1 MADVSAFLLVAGVV
15 VITPGPDMAVVA
27 RNALAGGRGAGI
39 ATTLGIVTGLLV
51 WATAAVLGL
60 AAILRASSEAWAII
74 QLVGAV
80 YLLVLGA
87 QTLWATWV
95 QRAPSGSASRRRI
108 RIPTGSPFRQ
118 GLLTNLLNP
127 KVALLFTSFL
137 PQFVAPG
144 PDAALETAIL
154 AAAFLTMGLIWLIG
168 LSVFT
173 TSFGDL
179 LRRPRVRR
187 ALDTVTGVVLVAL
200 GLRMATEVGR
210 RG

>member
-1 MADVSAFLLVAGVV
+1 MADISAFLLVAGVV

-39 ATTLGIVTGLLV
+39 ATTLGIVTGLVV
-51 WATAAVLGL
+51 WAAAAVLGL

-74 QLVGAV
+74 QLVGAI

-95 QRAPSGSASRRRI
+95 RRAPSGSASRRRI

-137 PQFVAPG
+137 PQFVSPG
-144 PDAALETAIL
+144 PDAALETALL
-154 AAAFLTMGLIWLIG
+154 AAAFLAMGLVWLIG

-200 GLRMATEVGR
+200 GLRMATELGR
-210 RG
+210 GD

>member
-15 VITPGPDMAVVA
+15 VITPGPDMAIVA

-39 ATTLGIVTGLLV
+39 ATTLGIVTGLVV

-60 AAILRASSEAWAII
+60 AALLRASSEAWTVI
-74 QLVGAV
+74 QLLGAV
-80 YLLVLGA
+80 YLVVLGA

-95 QRAPSGSASRRRI
+95 RSAPSAGSPRRRI
-108 RIPTGSPFRQ
+108 GIPTGSPFRQ

-137 PQFVAPG
+137 PQFVSPG
-144 PDAALETAIL
+144 PNAALETAVL
-154 AAAFLTMGLIWLIG
+154 AAAFLAMGLIWLIG

-187 ALDTVTGVVLVAL
+187 AMDTITGVVLVAL

>member
-1 MADVSAFLLVAGVV
+1 MADISAFLLVAGVV

-27 RNALAGGRGAGI
+27 RNTLAGGRGAGI
-39 ATTLGIVTGLLV
+39 ATTLGIVTGLVV
-51 WATAAVLGL
+51 WAVAAVLGL
-60 AAILRASSEAWAII
+60 AAILRASSEAWSII

-80 YLLVLGA
+80 YLLMLGA
-87 QTLWATWV
+87 QTLWATWAR
-95 QRAPSGSASRRRI
+95 RAPSVGTSRRRI
-108 RIPTGSPFRQ
+108 GMPTGSPFRQ

-144 PDAALETAIL
+144 PDAALETALL
-154 AAAFLTMGLIWLIG
+154 AAAFLAMGLIWLIG

-187 ALDTVTGVVLVAL
+187 TLDTITGVVLVAL
-200 GLRMATEVGR
+200 GLRMATELGR
-210 RG
+210 GD

>member
-1 MADVSAFLLVAGVV
+1 MSAFLLVAGVV

-39 ATTLGIVTGLLV
+39 ATTLGIVTGLVV

-60 AAILRASSEAWAII
+60 AALLRASSEAWTVI
-74 QLVGAV
+74 QLLGAV
-80 YLLVLGA
+80 YLVVLGA
-87 QTLWATWV
+87 QTLWATWA
-95 QRAPSGSASRRRI
+95 RSAPPAGSPRRRVG
-108 RIPTGSPFRQ
+108 IPTGSPFRQ

-137 PQFVAPG
+137 PQFVTPG
-144 PDAALETAIL
+144 PDAALETAVL
-154 AAAFLTMGLIWLIG
+154 AAAFLAMGLIWLIG

-187 ALDTVTGVVLVAL
+187 GMDTITGVVLVAL

>member
-1 MADVSAFLLVAGVV
+1 VADLSAFLLVAGVV

-27 RNALAGGRGAGI
+27 RNALAGGRNAGI

-51 WATAAVLGL
+51 WAAAAVLGL

-74 QLVGAV
+74 QAVGAV
-80 YLLVLGA
+80 YLVVLGV

-95 QRAPSGSASRRRI
+95 RGHQHDAARRRRI
-108 RIPTGSPFRQ
+108 GIPTGSPFRQ

-137 PQFVAPG
+137 PQFVSPG
-144 PDAALETAIL
+144 PNAALETALL
-154 AAAFLTMGLIWLIG
+154 AAAFLGMGLIWLIG

-173 TSFGDL
+173 TSFGDV

-187 ALDTVTGVVLVAL
+187 AMDTVTGVVLVAL

-210 RG
+210 R